1 MLTCK
6 YLVYFILLFL
16 VFSVDYLGVDDRN
29 CNRRGRAHWRR
40 PRRKAEA
47 AEAGAEGKS
56 FDSCFVF
63 LIFAYLCY
71 FLDFIIIFFVVAAEV
86 LVEVDHDRRGRSPAL
101 DHRGTQMGW
110 QQLWLHRPYAW
121 AASKAPLYGSGG
133 RGRGK
138 RLQKLTALRAHLW

>member
-71 FLDFIIIFFVVAAEV
+71 SLDFIIIFFVVAAHGLESAFMV
-86 LVEVDHDRRGRSPAL
+86 VFLQL
-101 DHRGTQMGW
+101 DWTSCAATQKVN
-110 QQLWLHRPYAW
+110 LP
-121 AASKAPLYGSGG
+121 
-133 RGRGK
+133 
-138 RLQKLTALRAHLW
+138 